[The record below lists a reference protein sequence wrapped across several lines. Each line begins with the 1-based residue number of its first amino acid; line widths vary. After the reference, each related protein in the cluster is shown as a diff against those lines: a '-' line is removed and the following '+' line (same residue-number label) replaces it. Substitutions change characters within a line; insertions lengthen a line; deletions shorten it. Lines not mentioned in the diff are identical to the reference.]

1 MVENKTE
8 LTSYEWKLS
17 LSARPLKTHNVLVS
31 LYDLLYDEE
40 GELWI
45 NNDTLSKAGTRLSHD
60 IICFNSNLN
69 KTSGELNLNSGPLS
83 ESPIWWT
90 NGIDISL
97 VQYDPR
103 ARTKKV
109 VNDKT
114 FQGKQLFTNGT
125 YTIYD
130 KDAAIAPSNLVQ
142 FCAGG
147 VRRNQNSLTQDPT
160 LQNYKPP
167 KILPITSDSSSTD
180 SDILLSSEDIIF
192 KGTLVSSANYY
203 AYNSI
208 FVNPNSTFGKFL
220 IARAIGIN
228 PEIICK
234 DLTEANRG
242 LYNEFQ
248 ATNYHFQLT
257 SGTSGTNSDS
267 IADAIGRTEYFYIL
281 KNTFVWVRAP
291 FYADYIKPESFNQD
305 LTPNSKV
312 VHNELMLSGT
322 ADFNRYDRYLK
333 QLGNEVNTDQQNA
346 ANTPIG
352 SEDSEPEGRSETSE
366 FYIPVTSPTVDFFT
380 NDFLK
385 SFLPSIK
392 EDSVGYSSKLKTWD
406 TNTDKVIDTF
416 IQDYVDGNNSVV
428 RAIPIA
434 PINRDDVNKTSP
446 DNLVPPGW
454 FDPESRKDDDYYLH
468 MGKFP
473 SILPKDGN
481 LYVGGRIISATI
493 DEIWYMLKKLVGGR
507 DKDEK
512 IASNNDSDTAQPYN
526 TEYQNPT
533 DTRMTEVPDSEFI
546 FKPNSSDS
554 KTVKGDPIDIEYDRT
569 NKNNIVVKVSK
580 FVNQNNAI
588 KYPIFKSLQAI
599 SSTITSLNNQGIR
612 GITNFS
618 AWSENSV
625 ENNRNSS
632 TITRNDPITSG
643 DWAPRET
650 PLSLRE
656 LEALIMGEKYNLIT
670 EARFVMETFGV
681 TGKFGKVVKDTYNS
695 AAGSLYQFHKDYN
708 FHVDT
713 PNTWFN
719 QNGDGTPEKG
729 TSIVLDDPT
738 ETPVGLE
745 NLVGKNISVKK
756 FAANYGKNEN
766 FVEDPEKVSASDV
779 YLAADGTWRYVFD
792 QVRVPVLKSRF

>member
-1 MVENKTE
+1 MAENTTE

-103 ARTKKV
+103 ARAKKV
-109 VNDKT
+109 VNTKT

-130 KDAAIAPSNLVQ
+130 KDAAIAPSNLAQ

-147 VRRNQNSLTQDPT
+147 VRRNQHSLAQDPT

-167 KILPITSDSSSTD
+167 KILPITSDSSSID
-180 SDILLSSEDIIF
+180 SDILLSSEDIVF

-234 DLTEANRG
+234 DLTTENRG

-248 ATNYHFQLT
+248 ATNSHFQLT
-257 SGTSGTNSDS
+257 SGTSDTESDS
-267 IADAIGRTEYFYIL
+267 IADAIGRAEYFYIL

-333 QLGNEVNTDQQNA
+333 QLSNEVNTDDQNT

-352 SEDSEPEGRSETSE
+352 PEDSEPEERSETSD

-380 NDFLK
+380 NDFLE

-392 EDSVGYSSKLKTWD
+392 KDSVGYSSKLETWD
-406 TNTDKVIDTF
+406 AETDKYIDTF
-416 IQDYVDGNNSVV
+416 IQESVDGNNSVV
-428 RAIPIA
+428 KAIPIA
-434 PINRDDVNKTSP
+434 PINRGDITKTSP

-454 FDPESRKDDDYYLH
+454 FDPESRKGDDYYLH

-507 DKDEK
+507 DKDTV
-512 IASNNDSDTAQPYN
+512 IASNDIDIAQPYN
-526 TEYQNPT
+526 TDYQNPT

-546 FKPNSSDS
+546 FKPDSSMS
-554 KTVKGDPIDIEYDRT
+554 TEVKGDPIDIEYDRT

-599 SSTITSLNNQGIR
+599 SNTITSLNEQDIR
-612 GITNFS
+612 GINYFS
-618 AWSENSV
+618 AWSKNSV
-625 ENNRNSS
+625 DNNRSS
-632 TITRNDPITSG
+632 DTILTDNPIISG
-643 DWAPRET
+643 EWAPRET

-681 TGKFGKVVKDTYNS
+681 TGKFGKVVSNTYNS

-719 QNGDGTPEKG
+719 QNGNGTPESG

-745 NLVGKNISVKK
+745 NLVGKNTSVKK
-756 FAANYGKNEN
+756 FAANYGSNEN

>member
-1 MVENKTE
+1 MAENKTE

-103 ARTKKV
+103 ARAKKV
-109 VNDKT
+109 VNNKI
-114 FQGKQLFTNGT
+114 FQGKPLFTNGT

-147 VRRNQNSLTQDPT
+147 VRRNQHSLAQDPT

-167 KILPITSDSSSTD
+167 KILPITSDSSSID
-180 SDILLSSEDIIF
+180 SDILLSSEDIVF

-234 DLTEANRG
+234 DLTAENRG

-248 ATNYHFQLT
+248 ATNCHFQLT
-257 SGTSGTNSDS
+257 SGTSDANSDS
-267 IADAIGRTEYFYIL
+267 IADAIGRAEYFYIL

-305 LTPNSKV
+305 LTPKSKV

-352 SEDSEPEGRSETSE
+352 PADSEPEERSETSE

-380 NDFLK
+380 NDFLE

-392 EDSVGYSSKLKTWD
+392 KDSVGYSSRLKTWNAD
-406 TNTDKVIDTF
+406 TDKYIDNF

-428 RAIPIA
+428 KAIPIA
-434 PINRDDVNKTSP
+434 PINRDDVAKTSP

-454 FDPESRKDDDYYLH
+454 FDPESRKGDEYYLH

-507 DKDEK
+507 DKDVE
-512 IASNNDSDTAQPYN
+512 IASNDSDIAQPYN

-533 DTRMTEVPDSEFI
+533 DTRMTEVPESEFI
-546 FKPNSSDS
+546 FKPDSSMS
-554 KTVKGDPIDIEYDRT
+554 AEVKGDPIDIEYDRT

-599 SSTITSLNNQGIR
+599 SNTITSLNDQGIR
-612 GITNFS
+612 GINYFS

-625 ENNRNSS
+625 DNNRSSS
-632 TITRNDPITSG
+632 TVLTGSPITSG
-643 DWAPRET
+643 EWAPRET

-656 LEALIMGEKYNLIT
+656 LEALVMGEKYNLIT
-670 EARFVMETFGV
+670 ESRFVMETFGV

-719 QNGDGTPEKG
+719 QNGDGTPENG

-738 ETPVGLE
+738 ETPAGLE
-745 NLVGKNISVKK
+745 SLVGKNISVKK
-756 FAANYGKNEN
+756 FVANYGRNEN